1 MYVILTIA
9 CAYLY
14 KTFCCG
20 VANAVYS
27 IFSSN
32 IIKTFLQKQTSW
44 LGVTDIENEGV
55 LKYGYDESSLSWH
68 NWNTQ
73 SGPIGNNE
81 AMNCV
86 KMDAEG
92 IWQIDNCNNKL
103 TFVCEGN

>member
-1 MYVILTIA
+1 MNCRYEQLIISTI
-9 CAYLY
+9 
-14 KTFCCG
+14 
-20 VANAVYS
+20 
-27 IFSSN
+27 
-32 IIKTFLQKQTSW
+32 KQGT
-44 LGVTDIENEGV
+44 VTDIENEGV
-55 LKYGYDESSLSWH
+55 FKYGNDESPLSWH

-86 KMDAEG
+86 KMDAAG

>member
-1 MYVILTIA
+1 MFWNW
-9 CAYLY
+9 
-14 KTFCCG
+14 K
-20 VANAVYS
+20 
-27 IFSSN
+27 IFS
-32 IIKTFLQKQTSW
+32 QKQTSW

-55 LKYGYDESSLSWH
+55 LKYGNDESSLSWH